1 MLRMDIYRTYNTTT
15 RSLTKTA
22 NAYAG
27 QMGDSLST
35 RLHFE
40 YDDLG
45 YLNIHQAFIV
55 FAVYDKD
62 GNPLVYGPTSTP
74 SFNGLV
80 FDIPWDVTSR
90 ITSRR
95 LEYQLWFLAED
106 VTWDGETWGDLDRT
120 TVTMSA
126 VDGIAI
132 KPSISPKCGCN
143 PPFLPTAAEPGV
155 LGWISLWQRVGLIAP
170 VEQTFDEE
178 GRFTLVFRTYSG
190 GDYRVVLD
198 VPALEDGKIPAGM
211 LNLINSEGESPEGV
225 DYQIMT
231 TDAVEK
237 YASDTY
243 TPKAM
248 SISVWDITREYAV
261 GSTVIYGTQPPG
273 IYIALQSGAGH
284 EPTEGESNTYWRFA
298 SASVV
303 NYIVTSVMGWSET
316 PSDEKVPSEKLVKES
331 LDEKV
336 NETQISSSW
345 DDAGNGKIPTT
356 AMTKTA
362 LADKLD
368 ASKVTNV
375 IMDSNSYVPSGHA
388 VLEGLATK
396 TGILQAVPVWSE
408 SVMYE
413 VNSTVIESGRIYV
426 SKLQQIGHDPLEDVD
441 PDTGRGTYW
450 DLISGM
456 GGGGGGSGSVS
467 GLSIQFGDGIHT
479 EYEILH
485 NLGTYDIIYTIRET
499 SAPRDYVQASVR
511 AVTKSSVRVTLT
523 TPPADNSLTFNVIA
537 VSSPKYTTSVEVLS
551 YTEDL
556 SWSYVNTTGAA
567 VLAQSFD
574 ASGDEMTG
582 ALTQNRSTSFT
593 PVLDTFQAPQSGSM
607 VVVKGGTYNTFAG
620 QATWILNHSMSA
632 FVGVQTFDDSG
643 NEVFG
648 SVSQNG
654 SNTAVV
660 TFATPVTG
668 YAAIAPATAV
678 ETFPNASATWTFT
691 HDLGR
696 MVMVKVL
703 DENRQYIGSDIVQ
716 SINQTDST
724 VTVTFSQTMAGYML
738 IF

>member
-1 MLRMDIYRTYNTTT
+1 MDIYRTYNTTT

-95 LEYQLWFLAED
+95 LEYQLWFLAEN

-132 KPSISPKCGCN
+132 KPSIGPKCGCN
-143 PPFLPTAAEPGV
+143 QPFLPTATEPSV
-155 LGWISLWQRVGLIAP
+155 LGWIRLWQNVGLVSP
-170 VEQTFDEE
+170 VEQTFDGE
-178 GRFTLVFRTYSG
+178 GRFTLVFHTYAGEPCS
-190 GDYRVVLD
+190 VTLE
-198 VPALEDGKIPAGM
+198 VPALDHGKIPAGM
-211 LNLINSEGESPEGV
+211 LNLINSEGESPEGI

-243 TPKAM
+243 TPKTM

-284 EPTEGESNTYWRFA
+284 EPTEGESNLYWRFA
-298 SASVV
+298 SASVI

-316 PSDEKVPSEKLVKES
+316 PSDDKVPSEKLVKES

-336 NETQISSSW
+336 DKTQISSSW
-345 DDAGNGKIPTT
+345 DDAGTGKIPTT
-356 AMTKTA
+356 SMTKTA

-413 VNSTVIESGRIYV
+413 INSTVIESGRIYV
-426 SKLQQIGHDPLEDVD
+426 SKLQQSNHDPIEDVD

-467 GLSIQFGDGIHT
+467 GLSIQFGDGVHT

-485 NLGTYDIIYTIRET
+485 NLGTYDVIYTIRET
-499 SAPRDYVQASVR
+499 SAPRDYVMANVR
-511 AVTKSSVRVTLT
+511 AISKSSVRV
-523 TPPADNSLTFNVIA
+523 SLTSPPSDNALTINIIA
-537 VSSPKYTTSVEVLS
+537 VSTPKYTTSVDIQT
-551 YTEDL
+551 YTDDL
-556 SWSYVNTTGAA
+556 SWSYVNSTGSA
-567 VLAQSFD
+567 VLAQAFD
-574 ASGDEMTG
+574 ASGDEITG

-593 PVLDTFQAPQSGSM
+593 PVLDTFQSTESGTL
-607 VVVKGGTYNTFAG
+607 VVVKGGTYSAFSG
-620 QATWILNHSMSA
+620 QTTVIINHGMSA
-632 FVGVQTFDDSG
+632 FVGVQTFDESG

-648 SVSQNG
+648 AVTQNG

-660 TFATPVTG
+660 EFALSTSG
-668 YAAIAPATAV
+668 YAAVAPATAV
-678 ETFPNASATWTFT
+678 ETFPNASTTWSFT

-703 DENRQYIGSDIVQ
+703 DENKQYIGSDVVQ
-716 SINQTDST
+716 SINQTGNT
-724 VTVTFSQTMAGYML
+724 VTVTFSQTMSGYML
-738 IF
+738 LF